1 MIQVNFQVL
10 GYENSIFEIFED
22 FKIEDFKSVD
32 LLMENDLSVVY
43 LNISEIMNDLILE
56 FYLNVF
62 EYQSFELIE
71 SFQSEV

>member
-1 MIQVNFQVL
+1 MVQENFQVL

-32 LLMENDLSVVY
+32 LLMGNDLSVVY